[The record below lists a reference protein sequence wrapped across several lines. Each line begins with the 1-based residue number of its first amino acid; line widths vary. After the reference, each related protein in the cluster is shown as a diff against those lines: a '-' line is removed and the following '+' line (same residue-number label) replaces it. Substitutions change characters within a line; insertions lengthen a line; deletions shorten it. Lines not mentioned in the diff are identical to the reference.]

1 MSKGQFVCT
10 IGGDSPTGRQSRSCV
25 IHAET
30 TNEAR
35 SWASAHFGREVD
47 YHAIELRL
55 VSGFPRL
62 TEHDLK
68 LGETVVRGDLF
79 PLQDSPGWLQID
91 HEEQLDAMVRRWP
104 VGVEAIP
111 PFRAHARSKGQWR
124 IPEFDEDRR
133 RSSATI
139 AGHLELDRQAG
150 FGCD

>member
-1 MSKGQFVCT
+1 MTKGKFVATFGPCKIVVEGDT
-10 IGGDSPTGRQSRSCV
+10 TLDARLEATRQLRSIGARLESP
-25 IHAET
+25 
-30 TNEAR
+30 EA
-35 SWASAHFGREVD
+35 
-47 YHAIELRL
+47 IQLRL

-68 LGETVVRGDLF
+68 LGETVVKGDLF
-79 PLQDSPGWLQID
+79 PLQDSPGWVQID

-111 PFRAHARSKGQWR
+111 PFRVHARSKGQWR

-133 RSSATI
+133 RASATI